1 MHEVK
6 EISSCRLGRSAVA
19 VSEEWAGPVFLLS
32 LRAMVIRHDSLIFK
46 KLQAKHFLR
55 NGG

>member
-19 VSEEWAGPVFLLS
+19 VLEEWAGPVFLLS
-32 LRAMVIRHDSLIFK
+32 LRATMIRHDSLIFK
-46 KLQAKHFLR
+46 KLQAKCFLR